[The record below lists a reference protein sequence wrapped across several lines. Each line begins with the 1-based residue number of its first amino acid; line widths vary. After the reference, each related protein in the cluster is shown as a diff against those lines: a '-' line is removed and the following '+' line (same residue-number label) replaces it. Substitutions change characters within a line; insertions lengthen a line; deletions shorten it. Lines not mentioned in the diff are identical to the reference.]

1 MSDVE
6 AIAVLHLASWRS
18 AYRGIVSDQFLN
30 EITIES
36 RMSRWER
43 ALSPSDPPL
52 TETTVA
58 VDGNTVLGVC
68 SFGPRR
74 RPKSSAIG
82 EVYALHVEPA
92 LRRHGIGKL
101 LLSDSLTRLANR
113 GFRSAVLWVLRDNSD
128 ARRFYEAQGWSTTGE
143 EMVEGRLGYAIPET
157 RYAINFGA

>member
-1 MSDVE
+1 MPDVE

-30 EITIES
+30 ELTIES
-36 RMSRWER
+36 RLTRWEL
-43 ALSPSDPPL
+43 ALSPSDATH

-58 VDGNTVLGVC
+58 ARGDTILGVC
-68 SFGPRR
+68 SFGPMR
-74 RPKSSAIG
+74 RPDSSVTG

-101 LLSDSLTRLANR
+101 LLDDSLTRLASR
-113 GFRSAVLWVLRDNSD
+113 GFTSAVLWVLRDNAS

-143 EMVEGRLGYAIPET
+143 EMVEDQHGYAIPET
-157 RYAINFGA
+157 RYAISFGA